1 MQAVILEANRA
12 AADFYGAEPDALIGR
27 PAASLWAEP
36 TALDDLLEL
45 GATIGVHLTEVVHRQ
60 LTGETRPVELYLSP
74 MPRHR
79 VHVIVH
85 DTSERTR
92 AEQRARELHAE
103 RVARAVTQQ
112 AADEWQA
119 TFDAIS
125 QPIFV
130 LDGQARVQ
138 RGNRAAVALTGAA
151 PDVPGGRA
159 LGDELRSPFWSAL
172 AQVAT
177 QRQLGQQLV
186 DEAGRTWSASAVT
199 SNDGQR
205 VILVLQELTDLL
217 ALQHEV
223 QRRETMA
230 RMGELVAGV
239 AHEVRN
245 PLFAISSLLDAARH
259 RLAAQPDVARMV
271 PLLDAQ
277 VQRLSDLM
285 RDLLDYGR
293 PAALERRPTSIADLA
308 HAAELALAPLAASAG
323 VHLQW
328 RLGAA
333 GDQVVEVDRV
343 RFGQLLV
350 NLGANAIQHAPRESE
365 VTLRATA
372 LADGIELEVSDAG
385 PGFPPDML
393 PHVFEPFVTRR
404 PGGTGLGLAI
414 AHRVAHQHGVKIQAG
429 NRVDANGVVQGA
441 VVTLHV
447 PATPLPVPT

>member
-1 MQAVILEANRA
+1 MQAVILEANLA
-12 AADFYGAEPDALIGR
+12 AADFYGAQPAALVGR
-27 PAASLWAEP
+27 PVASLWAEP

-60 LTGETRPVELYLSP
+60 LSGDTRPVELYLSP
-74 MPRHR
+74 MPHRR

-85 DTSERTR
+85 DTSERAR

-130 LDGQARVQ
+130 LDGQARLQ
-138 RGNRAAVALTGAA
+138 RGNRAAAALRGAA
-151 PDVPGGRA
+151 PGLPNGVT
-159 LGDELRSPFWSAL
+159 LGDVARSPFWASL

-177 QRQLGQQLV
+177 ERQLGRQLA
-186 DEAGRTWSASAVT
+186 DEAGRTWSASAVA
-199 SNDGQR
+199 SSDDQR
-205 VILVLQELTDLL
+205 VILVLQELTALLDL
-217 ALQHEV
+217 QYEV

-259 RLAAQPDVARMV
+259 RLAAQPDFARMA
-271 PLLDAQ
+271 PMLDAQ

-293 PAALERRPTSIADLA
+293 PAALERRPTPLAELA

-323 VHLQW
+323 VRLRWQ
-328 RLGAA
+328 LGAN
-333 GDQVVEVDRV
+333 GDRVVEVDRV

-350 NLGANAIQHAPRESE
+350 NLGANAIQHAPRDSE
-365 VTLRATA
+365 VTLSAREGDATV
-372 LADGIELEVSDAG
+372 ELEVSDRG
-385 PGFPPDML
+385 PGFPPDVL

-414 AHRVAHQHGVKIQAG
+414 AHRVAHQHGAKIQAG

>member
-1 MQAVILEANRA
+1 MQAVILEANLA
-12 AADFYGAEPDALIGR
+12 AADFYGAEPAALVGR
-27 PAASLWAEP
+27 PVASLWAEP

-45 GATIGVHLTEVVHRQ
+45 GATIGVHLSEVVHRQ
-60 LTGETRPVELYLSP
+60 LSGETRPVELYLSP
-74 MPRHR
+74 MPHRR

-85 DTSERTR
+85 DTSERAR

-138 RGNRAAVALTGAA
+138 RGNRAAAALSGAVPDA
-151 PDVPGGRA
+151 PAEFA
-159 LGDELRSPFWSAL
+159 LGEDARSPFWSAL

-177 QRQLGQQLV
+177 ERELGRQLA
-186 DEAGRTWSASAVT
+186 DEAGRTWSASAVPST
-199 SNDGQR
+199 DGHR

-259 RLAAQPDVARMV
+259 RLAGQPDFARMA

-277 VQRLSDLM
+277 VQRLSELM

-293 PAALERRPTSIADLA
+293 PAALERRPTSVADLA
-308 HAAELALAPLAASAG
+308 HAAELALAPLAAAAG
-323 VHLQW
+323 VALHWQ
-328 RLGAA
+328 LGEA

-350 NLGANAIQHAPRESE
+350 NLGANAIQHAPKGTD
-365 VTLRATA
+365 VILYARAV
-372 LADGIELEVSDAG
+372 GSGVELEVCDRG

-414 AHRVAHQHGVKIQAG
+414 AHRVAHQHGAKI
-429 NRVDANGVVQGA
+429 
-441 VVTLHV
+441 
-447 PATPLPVPT
+447 